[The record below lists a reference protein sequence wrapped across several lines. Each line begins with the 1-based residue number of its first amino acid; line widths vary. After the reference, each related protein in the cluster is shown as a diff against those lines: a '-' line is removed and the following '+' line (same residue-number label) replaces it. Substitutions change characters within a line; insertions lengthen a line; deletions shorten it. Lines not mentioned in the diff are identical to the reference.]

1 MNLFFGKLQQR
12 NNDFII
18 SDNPNSFYETEEY
31 LVSVYGDIII
41 NEKKNDYPAILE
53 YFSRYQNDIVNHM
66 EGLYYLFLYA
76 KKEKQLYIY
85 QDYYTSSEILY
96 YTQLKDTI
104 YFSNHLQTLLI
115 RSNISRTL
123 NQKNCSDFIKYGYV
137 PGAETLLTHVY
148 KIAPFHMLTIHDGKI
163 STQKI
168 PYYFTTKSEKD
179 GKQLWVSSLNRAIAL
194 NTPSNNT
201 ISLPISGGFD
211 SNYLLYYYNK
221 NLKKKLHLFTVGGN
235 TGIDETENVRK
246 IVKSYGKE
254 QNRLT
259 ICYTSKDMLI
269 NLPDIIWRLGGSVYE
284 RGIFLQYKLASEL
297 ALSHVQDLVCGEC
310 ADQVMHED
318 FYHTDSQHIPLKGKK
333 NPYDFAA
340 YIILKKSGIMLNSFG
355 IKGHYPYLNQHF
367 VETAISVKALNNK
380 TKAFHQ
386 QTCHELFPKNI
397 SKNIHKNG
405 GATFIHTLFQNDT
418 EIESFIKTI
427 EGSVLYKTIQ
437 NSKSPEKKANFI
449 SQGKR
454 ILLKFKHAPQKLIAK
469 IRVQK
474 LNTLTPKY
482 IKTEK
487 RLRKDMVYLYLLVF
501 EELFCFSRF
510 DYYLTHGVES
520 LNIYE
525 FIHQIPQ
532 SDKS

>member
-1 MNLFFGKLQQR
+1 MNLFFGKLQQS
-12 NNDFII
+12 NNNFTVLH
-18 SDNPNSFYETEEY
+18 NPDSFYETEQY

-41 NEKKNDYPAILE
+41 NGKKNDYPGILK
-53 YFSRYQNDIVNHM
+53 YFCDYRNDIVNHI
-66 EGLYYLFLYA
+66 EGLYYLFIYA
-76 KKEKQLYIY
+76 KEEKQLYIY
-85 QDYYTSSEILY
+85 QDYYTSPEILY
-96 YTQLKDTI
+96 YTQVKDTV

-115 RSNISRTL
+115 RSDTSRTL
-123 NQKNCSDFIKYGYV
+123 NQKKCSDFIKYGYI
-137 PGAETLLTHVY
+137 PGAETLLTHIY
-148 KIAPFHMLTIHDGKI
+148 KIAPFHMLTVKAGKI
-163 STQKI
+163 SAQKI
-168 PYYFTTKSEKD
+168 PYNFSVKSQKE
-179 GKQLWVSSLNRAIAL
+179 GKKLWISDLNRAIEL
-194 NTPSNNT
+194 NTPSDDT
-201 ISLPISGGFD
+201 VCLPISGGFD

-221 NLKKKLHLFTVGGN
+221 NQRKKVHLFTVGGN

-259 ICYTSKDMLI
+259 ICYTSDDMLA

-297 ALSHVQDLVCGEC
+297 ALSHIHDLVCGEC

-318 FYHTDSQHIPLKGKK
+318 FYQTDSLQIPSKGKK

-340 YIILKKSGIMLNSFG
+340 SIILKKSGIMLNSFG

-367 VETAISVKALNNK
+367 VETAISVKKLNGT

-386 QTCHELFPKNI
+386 QKCRELFPENI
-397 SKNIHKNG
+397 SRNIHKNG
-405 GATFIHTLFQNDT
+405 GATFIHTLFQNDS

-427 EGSVLYKTIQ
+427 EGSSLFQTIQ
-437 NSKSPEKKANFI
+437 STKAPEKKTGLI
-449 SQGKR
+449 LQGKR
-454 ILLKFKHAPQKLIAK
+454 ILLKFRHAPQKLIAK

-487 RLRKDMVYLYLLVF
+487 RLRKDMIYLYLLVF
-501 EELFCFSRF
+501 EELFCSARSG
-510 DYYLTHGVES
+510 YYLTHGTES
-520 LNIYE
+520 LNLYE
-525 FIHQIPQ
+525 FIQQIPQ
-532 SDKS
+532 ADKS